1 MRQSVEC
8 RQASAPKQACL
19 YYGNCKDK
27 SLPEFRRIRLE
38 DKSWVDP
45 ILKAEGSASSGGCF
59 GTWYLWGPLYGQTI
73 ARWGERILGQYM
85 RGGKLSFSYT
95 VGSGPLQ
102 PANQMMEQLAS

>member
-27 SLPEFRRIRLE
+27 GLPEFRRIRLE

-73 ARWGERILGQYM
+73 ARICGAENSAFPTRWAAARCS
-85 RGGKLSFSYT
+85 RPSR
-95 VGSGPLQ
+95 
-102 PANQMMEQLAS
+102 